1 MYVEAGSF
9 YIESKAV
16 STNEEGHYMA
26 NRKPLKRIDG
36 TMNKALIS
44 YSVVT
49 VTNGSQSVA
58 DEARS

>member
-9 YIESKAV
+9 YIENKAV
-16 STNEEGHYMA
+16 STYEEGPYMA
-26 NRKPLKRIDG
+26 NRKPLNDG